1 MESKNYTDTAK
12 LNDRSPPLTKEQ
24 GSIMLAALE
33 SKFDEEDSARSTKM
47 ISRFKLVALGNLFV
61 MFGLFR

>member
-1 MESKNYTDTAK
+1 MESKKNSDTAK
-12 LNDRSPPLTKEQ
+12 VDLSPLTKEQ

>member
-1 MESKNYTDTAK
+1 MESKKNSDTAK
-12 LNDRSPPLTKEQ
+12 VDYSPLTKEQ

-33 SKFDEEDSARSTKM
+33 SKFDEEDSANSTKM